1 MRSRLSAG
9 QFPIHPK
16 HVPEE
21 EGTEFDKCWAVG
33 KKGRNAD
40 CEAGM
45 PQEGFLEEVDDFAH
59 GTRGQKAGQIGNLI
73 AIVIITISHLSKKP
87 VVGGCPVSPVQF
99 RLNIGSLGSLN
110 APL

>member
-1 MRSRLSAG
+1 
-9 QFPIHPK
+9 
-16 HVPEE
+16 
-21 EGTEFDKCWAVG
+21 
-33 KKGRNAD
+33 
-40 CEAGM
+40 M

-99 RLNIGSLGSLN
+99 PVKYWITGVFKCSSVSLADL
-110 APL
+110 